1 MSSWQWFFDF
11 SNEAKRR
18 GDNVPSRL
26 LQLHEQG
33 FQCRQT
39 DPERTLAMFAEAQQ
53 AAMGYGHPWWIML
66 FDQWLVHGM
75 IYYKCDYRSILESAV
90 RNVLTVSKPTY
101 AGYHNVFR

>member
-1 MSSWQWFFDF
+1 MSAWQWFNEI
-11 SNEAKRR
+11 SNEAKPR
-18 GDNVPSRL
+18 GNDVPGRL
-26 LQLHEQG
+26 LQLHEHG

-39 DPERTLAMFAEAQQ
+39 DPDRTLAVFREAQQ
-53 AAMGYGHPWWIML
+53 AALGYGHPWWIML